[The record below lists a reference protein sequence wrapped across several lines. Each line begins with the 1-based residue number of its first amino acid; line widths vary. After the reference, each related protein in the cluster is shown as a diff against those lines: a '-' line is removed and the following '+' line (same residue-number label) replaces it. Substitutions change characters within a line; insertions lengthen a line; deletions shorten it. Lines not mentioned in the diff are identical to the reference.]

1 MPSRRSTAL
10 AVLLLAWVVAGVPV
24 SAQAAQLILSWS
36 DNSSDEDGFVIER
49 RAAAGG
55 FAQIGAVGANVV
67 TFLDAGV
74 VSGEQYCYRV
84 RAINAAGPSGY
95 TNEVCGTATGVS
107 TSPISV
113 TLNQATFSSTDTLVA
128 TVIAV
133 GGVIATPVDA
143 YVVIEVGGG
152 AFLSLQLDGRLVPGL
167 VPIASNFIV
176 PSVSAPFA
184 FPLAG
189 APPGEYRWLAAV
201 TTPGTLTLISPL
213 ASTPF
218 TIVP

>member
-1 MPSRRSTAL
+1 
-10 AVLLLAWVVAGVPV
+10 V
-24 SAQAAQLILSWS
+24 SAHAAQLILAWS
-36 DNSSDEDGFVIER
+36 DNSIDEDGFLVER

-55 FAQIGAVGANVV
+55 FVQIGAVGANQV
-67 TFLDAGV
+67 TFLDVGV

-84 RAINAAGPSGY
+84 RAFNAVGPSGY
-95 TNEVCGTATGVS
+95 SNEVCGTATGAS
-107 TSPISV
+107 TSPVSV

-128 TVIAV
+128 TVTAV
-133 GGVIATPVDA
+133 GGVIATPIDA
-143 YVVIEVGGG
+143 YVVVELGGG

-167 VPIASNFIV
+167 APIARNIV
-176 PSVSAPFA
+176 LPSVSVPFA

-189 APPGEYRWLAAV
+189 APPGTYRWLAAV
-201 TTPGTLTLISPL
+201 TSPGTLMLVSPL

>member
-1 MPSRRSTAL
+1 M
-10 AVLLLAWVVAGVPV
+10 
-24 SAQAAQLILSWS
+24 SAQAAQLVLSWS
-36 DNSSDEDGFVIER
+36 DNSINEDGFLVER
-49 RAAAGG
+49 RAATGG
-55 FAQIGAVGANVV
+55 FAQIGAVGPNVV

-95 TNEVCGTATGVS
+95 TNEVCGTGTGVS

-113 TLNQATFSSTDTLVA
+113 TLNQTTFSSTDTLVA
-128 TVIAV
+128 TVTAA

-143 YVVIEVGGG
+143 YVVIDVGGG
-152 AFLSLQLDGRLVPGL
+152 AFLSLQLDGHLVAGL
-167 VPIASNFIV
+167 VPIARNIML
-176 PSVSAPFA
+176 PSVSMPFA

-189 APPGEYRWLAAV
+189 APPGSYRWLAAV
-201 TTPGTLTLISPL
+201 TSPGTLTLVSPL